1 MSQIDLSS
9 LAGGAVAER
18 FNIELKKILE
28 NIADP
33 NTDPKKARKLQ
44 LTLTIK
50 ADENRDIANVSIQ
63 TKAILVPAKEIET
76 KIIMDRDS
84 KGSVVGAELVS
95 GVKGQLFITDD
106 GEVADDKGKVIDFKQ
121 TQSK

>member
-1 MSQIDLSS
+1 MKNMIDLSNF
-9 LAGGAVAER
+9 ANGAVAER
-18 FNIELKKILE
+18 FNQELAKVLE

-63 TKAILVPAKEIET
+63 TKTTLVPAKDIET
-76 KIIMDRDS
+76 KIIMDTD
-84 KGSVVGAELVS
+84 GEGNVVGAELKS
-95 GVKGQLFITDD
+95 GMKGQMYIDD
-106 GEVADDKGKVIDFKQ
+106 EGDIADDRGQKVVKFK
-121 TQSK
+121 